1 MTSESDLI
9 KKHQR
14 MIYAIVRRSVKR
26 YGYMDF
32 DDYVSEANIAAMKA
46 IRSFKTDKNAKLSSY
61 ISSCVINRLKDIF
74 KSNSSKKNNGI
85 CVPLEDLKE
94 SDHPFLSPSFVVLSD
109 EEKSVIGHVAK
120 YGKASLV
127 KEWRKNK
134 KYTKQQA
141 IEAIDLCFC
150 RINQKLM

>member
-61 ISSCVINRLKDIF
+61 ISSCVINRII
-74 KSNSSKKNNGI
+74 KSNLTRSI
-85 CVPLEDLKE
+85 E
-94 SDHPFLSPSFVVLSD
+94 SQNLFNWNYNPEL
-109 EEKSVIGHVAK
+109 
-120 YGKASLV
+120 
-127 KEWRKNK
+127 
-134 KYTKQQA
+134 
-141 IEAIDLCFC
+141 
-150 RINQKLM
+150 